1 MAWKLG
7 DIMPTLKFNHNILE
21 YLHEINGVK
30 YDSNDWEKRMPSIG
44 CVVEEN
50 DEEGIEIEIF
60 PDRTDLLSHETISR
74 AARAFLNSLN
84 DSPNLDIKQGE
95 ITLEVDKSLQNLRP
109 VILGAVVRGV
119 DNGTNYREKDDF
131 IQSLM
136 DHQEKLHLTL
146 GRKRKFASIGVHDLS
161 QLSPPFKVISVDKKY
176 KFTPLAEE
184 KEMSIEDILKSH
196 PKGKE
201 YAHLMSELKEYPV
214 IIDAEDRVLS
224 FPPIINGDH
233 TTVNEQTRDFF
244 IDVTGWDERSCEAC
258 LLLICLSLAER
269 GGVIESIQIKNWD
282 QELLNVPRGDSK
294 SHKVPDRLIRNIL
307 GIELSKTEI
316 ADSIKKMGGELIET
330 RTVTNG
336 PDKIEKWADCIV
348 GEKEHVISMPR
359 WRNDIMHPVD
369 IVEDIAIGYG
379 YDNLP
384 EQLSA
389 VHLDAIPL
397 PSSNLKRRISSSLC
411 ALGLQETQSL
421 TLSNKRDQFERVR
434 WIEENKSTMISNP
447 ITKEHTML
455 RQYILPSLLNLLAA
469 NRHHELPQRVHE
481 LGDVVRDSK
490 NKTRLSWACAEVGG
504 GFSAA
509 KGIASSLLRDLG
521 ANLSE
526 VKWQGIN
533 QEEGPWIKGRGA
545 KVIIGGIE
553 VGQIGEIDPKVSF
566 EFGLKVPI
574 QAGEFDV
581 DALGRTIPDPVL

>member
-161 QLSPPFKVISVDKKY
+161 QLSPPFNVISVDKKY

-348 GEKEHVISMPR
+348 GEKEHIISMPR

-434 WIEENKSTMISNP
+434 WIEENKSTIISNP

-481 LGDVVRDSK
+481 LGDVVRDSE

>member
-307 GIELSKTEI
+307 GVELSKTEI

-434 WIEENKSTMISNP
+434 WIEENKSTIISNP

-481 LGDVVRDSK
+481 LGDVVRDSE

>member
-30 YDSNDWEKRMPSIG
+30 YDSKDWEKRMPSIG

-84 DSPNLDIKQGE
+84 DSPNLEIKQGE

-282 QELLNVPRGDSK
+282 QELLNVPRGDPK
-294 SHKVPDRLIRNIL
+294 SHRVPDRLIRNIL

-316 ADSIKKMGGELIET
+316 ADSIKRMGGELIET

-434 WIEENKSTMISNP
+434 WIEENKSTIISNP

-481 LGDVVRDSK
+481 LGDVVRDSE

-526 VKWQGIN
+526 VKWEGIN

-545 KVIIGGIE
+545 RVIIDGIE

-581 DALGRTIPDPVL
+581 DALGRTIPDPLL

>member
-282 QELLNVPRGDSK
+282 QELLSVPRGDSK

-434 WIEENKSTMISNP
+434 WIEENKSTIISNP

-481 LGDVVRDSK
+481 LGDVVRDSE

>member
-434 WIEENKSTMISNP
+434 WIEENKSTIISNP

-481 LGDVVRDSK
+481 LGDVVRDSE

-521 ANLSE
+521 ADLSE

>member
-95 ITLEVDKSLQNLRP
+95 ITLEVDKSIQNLRP

-434 WIEENKSTMISNP
+434 WIEENKSTIISNP

-481 LGDVVRDSK
+481 LGNVVRDSE

-545 KVIIGGIE
+545 KVIIGGLE

>member
-434 WIEENKSTMISNP
+434 WIEENKSTIISNP

-481 LGDVVRDSK
+481 LGDVVRDSE

-581 DALGRTIPDPVL
+581 DALGRAIPDPVL

>member
-7 DIMPTLKFNHNILE
+7 DTMPTLKFNHSILE
-21 YLHEINGVK
+21 YLHKINGTK
-30 YDSNDWEKRMPSIG
+30 YDSKDWEKRMPSIG

-50 DEEGIEIEIF
+50 NEEEIEIEIF

-74 AARAFLNSLN
+74 AARAFLNGLN
-84 DSPNLDIKQGE
+84 NSPDLKIEQGG
-95 ITLEVDKSLQNLRP
+95 ITLEVDESLENIRP

-119 DNGTNYREKDDF
+119 DNGTNHSEKDDF

-176 KFTPLAEE
+176 KFIPLAEE
-184 KEMSIEDILKSH
+184 KEMSIENILKLH

-201 YAHLMSELKEYPV
+201 YAHLMSEMDEFPV
-214 IIDAEDRVLS
+214 IIDSKDRVLS

-244 IDVTGWDERSCEAC
+244 IDVTGWDERACEAC

-269 GGVIESIQIKNWD
+269 GGVIESIQIENWN
-282 QELLNVPRGDSK
+282 QELLTTPRGNSK

-307 GIELSKTEI
+307 GIELSKNEI
-316 ADSIKKMGGELIET
+316 ADSIKKMGGELLDT

-348 GEKEHVISMPR
+348 GEIEHIISMPR

-379 YDNLP
+379 YGNLP
-384 EQLSA
+384 EQLSE

-434 WIEENKSTMISNP
+434 WSEENKSTIISNP

-481 LGDVVRDSK
+481 LGDVVRDSE

-521 ANLSE
+521 ANLTE
-526 VKWQGIN
+526 VKWEGIN
-533 QEEGPWIKGRGA
+533 QDEGPWIKGRGA
-545 KVIIGGIE
+545 KVIIGDTE

-566 EFGLKVPI
+566 EFGLRVPI

-581 DALGRTIPDPVL
+581 DALGRTISDPVI

>member
-269 GGVIESIQIKNWD
+269 GGVIESIQIKNWNR
-282 QELLNVPRGDSK
+282 ELISVPRGDSK
-294 SHKVPDRLIRNIL
+294 IHKVPDRLIRNIL
-307 GIELSKTEI
+307 GIELSKIEI
-316 ADSIKKMGGELIET
+316 ADSIKKMGGELVDT

-336 PDKIEKWADCIV
+336 PDKIEKWADCMV
-348 GEKEHVISMPR
+348 GEIEHIIAMPR

-379 YDNLP
+379 YENLP
-384 EQLSA
+384 EQLSD

-397 PSSNLKRRISSSLC
+397 SSSNLKRRISSSLC

-421 TLSNKRDQFERVR
+421 TLSNKRDQFDRVR
-434 WIEENKSTMISNP
+434 WSEKNKSTIISNP

-455 RQYILPSLLNLLAA
+455 RQHILPSLLNLLAA

-481 LGDVVRDSK
+481 LGDVVRDSE

-521 ANLSE
+521 ADLAQ
-526 VKWQGIN
+526 VKWEEIN
-533 QEEGPWIKGRGA
+533 HDEGPWIKGRGA
-545 KVIIGGIE
+545 KVIIDDIE

-566 EFGLKVPI
+566 EFGLRVPI

-581 DALGRTIPDPVL
+581 DALGRTISDPVL

>member
-1 MAWKLG
+1 
-7 DIMPTLKFNHNILE
+7 
-21 YLHEINGVK
+21 
-30 YDSNDWEKRMPSIG
+30 
-44 CVVEEN
+44 
-50 DEEGIEIEIF
+50 
-60 PDRTDLLSHETISR
+60 
-74 AARAFLNSLN
+74 
-84 DSPNLDIKQGE
+84 
-95 ITLEVDKSLQNLRP
+95 
-109 VILGAVVRGV
+109 
-119 DNGTNYREKDDF
+119 
-131 IQSLM
+131 
-136 DHQEKLHLTL
+136 
-146 GRKRKFASIGVHDLS
+146 
-161 QLSPPFKVISVDKKY
+161 
-176 KFTPLAEE
+176 
-184 KEMSIEDILKSH
+184 MSIEDILKSH

-214 IIDAEDRVLS
+214 IIDDEDRVLS

-282 QELLNVPRGDSK
+282 QELLNVPRGDPK
-294 SHKVPDRLIRNIL
+294 SHRVPDRLIRNIL

-316 ADSIKKMGGELIET
+316 ADSIKRMGGELIET

-434 WIEENKSTMISNP
+434 WIEENKSTIISNP

-481 LGDVVRDSK
+481 LGDVVRDSE

-504 GFSAA
+504 GFSAS

-526 VKWQGIN
+526 VKWEGIN

-545 KVIIGGIE
+545 RVIIDGIE

-581 DALGRTIPDPVL
+581 DALGRTIPDPLL

>member
-30 YDSNDWEKRMPSIG
+30 YDSKDWEKRMPSIG

-84 DSPNLDIKQGE
+84 DSPNLEIKQGE

-282 QELLNVPRGDSK
+282 QELLSVPRGDSK

-336 PDKIEKWADCIV
+336 QDKIEKWADCIV

-434 WIEENKSTMISNP
+434 WIEENKSTIISNP

-481 LGDVVRDSK
+481 LGDVVRDSE

-526 VKWQGIN
+526 VKWEGIN

-545 KVIIGGIE
+545 RVIIDGIE

-581 DALGRTIPDPVL
+581 DALGRTIPDPLL

>member
-21 YLHEINGVK
+21 YLHGINGVK

-95 ITLEVDKSLQNLRP
+95 ITLEVDKSIQNLRP

-434 WIEENKSTMISNP
+434 WIEENKSTIISNP

-481 LGDVVRDSK
+481 LGDVVRDSE

>member
-434 WIEENKSTMISNP
+434 WIEENKSTIISNP

-481 LGDVVRDSK
+481 LGDVVRDSE

-509 KGIASSLLRDLG
+509 KGIASSLLSDLG

>member
-1 MAWKLG
+1 
-7 DIMPTLKFNHNILE
+7 MPTLKFNHNILE

-269 GGVIESIQIKNWD
+269 GGVIESIQIKNWN

-434 WIEENKSTMISNP
+434 WIEENKSTIISNP

-481 LGDVVRDSK
+481 LGDVVRDSE

>member
-214 IIDAEDRVLS
+214 IIDAEDRVIS

-434 WIEENKSTMISNP
+434 WIEENKSTIISNP

-481 LGDVVRDSK
+481 LGDVVRDSE

>member
-1 MAWKLG
+1 
-7 DIMPTLKFNHNILE
+7 
-21 YLHEINGVK
+21 
-30 YDSNDWEKRMPSIG
+30 
-44 CVVEEN
+44 
-50 DEEGIEIEIF
+50 
-60 PDRTDLLSHETISR
+60 
-74 AARAFLNSLN
+74 
-84 DSPNLDIKQGE
+84 
-95 ITLEVDKSLQNLRP
+95 
-109 VILGAVVRGV
+109 
-119 DNGTNYREKDDF
+119 
-131 IQSLM
+131 M

-161 QLSPPFKVISVDKKY
+161 QLSPPFKVISVDKEY

-184 KEMSIEDILKSH
+184 KEMSIEEILELH

-201 YAHLMSELKEYPV
+201 YAHLMSDMDDYPV
-214 IIDAEDRVLS
+214 IIDSENKVLS

-269 GGVIESIQIKNWD
+269 GGEIESIQIKNWN
-282 QELLNVPRGDSK
+282 QELLSVPRGDSK
-294 SHKVPDRLIRNIL
+294 NHKVPDRLIKNIL
-307 GIELSKTEI
+307 GVELSKTEI
-316 ADSIKKMGGELIET
+316 AESIKKMGGELVET
-330 RTVTNG
+330 RTVTDG
-336 PDKIEKWADCIV
+336 PDKIEKWADCMV
-348 GEKEHVISMPR
+348 GEKEHIISMPR

-384 EQLSA
+384 EQLST

-397 PSSNLKRRISSSLC
+397 PSSDLHRRISSSLC
-411 ALGLQETQSL
+411 SLGLQETQSL

-434 WIEENKSTMISNP
+434 WAEESKSTIISNP
-447 ITKEHTML
+447 ITNEHTML
-455 RQYILPSLLNLLAA
+455 RQHILPSLLNLLAA

-481 LGDVVRDSK
+481 LGDVVRDSE

-509 KGIASSLLRDLG
+509 KGIASALLRDLG

-526 VKWQGIN
+526 VKWEEIN
-533 QEEGPWIKGRGA
+533 HKDGPWIKGRGA
-545 KVIIGGIE
+545 KVIIDDIE
-553 VGQIGEIDPKVSF
+553 VGQIGEIDPIVSF

>member
-84 DSPNLDIKQGE
+84 DSPNLEIKQGE

-434 WIEENKSTMISNP
+434 WIEENKSTIISNP

-481 LGDVVRDSK
+481 LGDVVRDSE

-545 KVIIGGIE
+545 KVILGGIE

>member
-30 YDSNDWEKRMPSIG
+30 YDSKDWEKRMPSIG

-84 DSPNLDIKQGE
+84 DSPNLEIKQGE

-282 QELLNVPRGDSK
+282 RELLNVPRGDSK

-434 WIEENKSTMISNP
+434 WIEENKSTIISNP

-481 LGDVVRDSK
+481 LGDVVRDSE

-533 QEEGPWIKGRGA
+533 QQEGPWIKGRGA
-545 KVIIGGIE
+545 RVIIGGIE

>member
-30 YDSNDWEKRMPSIG
+30 YDSKDWEKRMPSIG

-74 AARAFLNSLN
+74 AARAFLNSLD

-282 QELLNVPRGDSK
+282 RELLNVPRGDSK

-384 EQLSA
+384 EQLSS

-434 WIEENKSTMISNP
+434 WIEENKSTIISNP

-481 LGDVVRDSK
+481 LGDVVRDSE

-533 QEEGPWIKGRGA
+533 QQEGPWIKGRGA
-545 KVIIGGIE
+545 RVIIGGIE

>member
-258 LLLICLSLAER
+258 LLLIWLSLAER
-269 GGVIESIQIKNWD
+269 GGVIESIQIKNWNH
-282 QELLNVPRGDSK
+282 ELLNVPRGDSK

-379 YDNLP
+379 YNNLP
-384 EQLSA
+384 EQFSA

-397 PSSNLKRRISSSLC
+397 PTSNIKRRISSSLC

-434 WIEENKSTMISNP
+434 WIEENKSTIISNP

>member
-84 DSPNLDIKQGE
+84 DSPNLEIKQGE
-95 ITLEVDKSLQNLRP
+95 ITLEVDKSLQNIRP
-109 VILGAVVRGV
+109 VILGAVVRDV
-119 DNGTNYREKDDF
+119 DNGTNYSEKDDF

-176 KFTPLAEE
+176 KFTPLPEE

-434 WIEENKSTMISNP
+434 WIEENKSTIISNP

>member
-1 MAWKLG
+1 MS
-7 DIMPTLKFNHNILE
+7 IQNIL
-21 YLHEINGVK
+21 
-30 YDSNDWEKRMPSIG
+30 
-44 CVVEEN
+44 
-50 DEEGIEIEIF
+50 
-60 PDRTDLLSHETISR
+60 
-74 AARAFLNSLN
+74 
-84 DSPNLDIKQGE
+84 
-95 ITLEVDKSLQNLRP
+95 
-109 VILGAVVRGV
+109 
-119 DNGTNYREKDDF
+119 
-131 IQSLM
+131 
-136 DHQEKLHLTL
+136 KL
-146 GRKRKFASIGVHDLS
+146 
-161 QLSPPFKVISVDKKY
+161 
-176 KFTPLAEE
+176 
-184 KEMSIEDILKSH
+184 H

-201 YAHLMSELKEYPV
+201 YAHLMSEMEKFPI
-214 IIDAEDRVLS
+214 IIDSEDRVLS

-244 IDVTGWDERSCEAC
+244 IDVTGWDERACEAC

-269 GGVIESIQIKNWD
+269 GGIIESIQIKNWN
-282 QELLNVPRGDSK
+282 QELLTVPRGDSK

-307 GIELSKTEI
+307 GIELNKTEI
-316 ADSIKKMGGELIET
+316 ADSIRKMGGELVDT

-348 GEKEHVISMPR
+348 GEIEHIISMPR

-379 YDNLP
+379 YENLP
-384 EQLSA
+384 EQLSE

-421 TLSNKRDQFERVR
+421 TLSNKRDQFDRVR
-434 WIEENKSTMISNP
+434 WSEENKSTIISNP

-481 LGDVVRDSK
+481 LGDVVRDSE

-521 ANLSE
+521 ANLTE
-526 VKWQGIN
+526 VKWEAIN

-545 KVIIGGIE
+545 KVIIGDIE

-566 EFGLKVPI
+566 EFGLRVPI

-581 DALGRTIPDPVL
+581 DALGRTISDPVL

>member
-7 DIMPTLKFNHNILE
+7 EIMPTLKFNHDILE
-21 YLHEINGVK
+21 YLHEIKDQK
-30 YDSNDWEKRMPSIG
+30 YDSEDWEKRMPSIG

-50 DEEGIEIEIF
+50 DSEGLEIEIF
-60 PDRTDLLSHETISR
+60 PDRTDMLSHETISR
-74 AARAFLNSLN
+74 AARAFLNSVSE
-84 DSPNLDIKQGE
+84 SPRLDVIQGE
-95 ITLEVDKSLQNLRP
+95 VNLEVDKSLKKIRP
-109 VILGAVVRGV
+109 VILGAIVRGV
-119 DNGTNYREKDDF
+119 DNGTSQKEKDDF

-161 QLSPPFKVISVDKKY
+161 ELSPPFRVISVDQEY

-184 KEMSIEDILKSH
+184 KEMTIENILQLH

-201 YAHLMSELKEYPV
+201 YAHLMTDLENYPLIVDSEN
-214 IIDAEDRVLS
+214 RVLS
-224 FPPIINGDH
+224 FPPIINGAH
-233 TTVNEQTRDFF
+233 TTVNENTRDFF

-269 GGVIESIQIKNWD
+269 GGEIESIQIKNWN
-282 QELLNVPRGDSK
+282 EESLIVPRGDAK
-294 SHKVPDRLIRNIL
+294 KHRVPDRLIRNIL

-316 ADSIKKMGGELIET
+316 AKSIKKMGGELIDT
-330 RTVTNG
+330 RTVTDG
-336 PDKIEKWADCIV
+336 PDKIERWADCMV
-348 GEKEHVISMPR
+348 GEKEHIISMPR

-379 YDNLP
+379 YENLP
-384 EQLSA
+384 EQLST

-397 PSSNLKRRISSSLC
+397 PSSNLQRRISSSLR

-421 TLSNKRDQFERVR
+421 TLSNKRDQFDRVR
-434 WIEENKSTMISNP
+434 WDEKDKSTIISNP

-455 RQYILPSLLNLLAA
+455 RQHILPSLLNLLAA

-481 LGDVVRDSK
+481 LGEVVRNSE
-490 NKTRLSWACAEVGG
+490 NKSRLSWACAEVGG

-509 KGIASSLLRDLG
+509 KGIASALLRDLG

-526 VKWQGIN
+526 VKWEGIN
-533 QEEGPWIKGRGA
+533 EEEGPWIKGRGA
-545 KVIIGGIE
+545 RIIINKIE

-581 DALGRTIPDPVL
+581 DALGRTIPDPVI

>member
-7 DIMPTLKFNHNILE
+7 DIMPTLKFNHSILE
-21 YLHEINGVK
+21 YLHKINGTK
-30 YDSNDWEKRMPSIG
+30 YDSKDWEKRMPSIG

-74 AARAFLNSLN
+74 AARAFLNGLS
-84 DSPNLDIKQGE
+84 DSPDLKIEQGG
-95 ITLEVDKSLQNLRP
+95 ITLEVDESLENIRP

-119 DNGTNYREKDDF
+119 DNGTNHSEKDDF

-176 KFTPLAEE
+176 KFIPLAEE
-184 KEMSIEDILKSH
+184 KEMSIENILKLH

-201 YAHLMSELKEYPV
+201 YAHLMSEMDEFPV
-214 IIDAEDRVLS
+214 IIDSEDRVLS

-244 IDVTGWDERSCEAC
+244 IDVTGWDERACEAC

-269 GGVIESIQIKNWD
+269 GGVIESIQIENWN
-282 QELLNVPRGDSK
+282 QELLTTPRGDSK

-307 GIELSKTEI
+307 GIELSKKEI
-316 ADSIKKMGGELIET
+316 ADSIKKMGGELVDT

-348 GEKEHVISMPR
+348 GEIEHIISMPR

-379 YDNLP
+379 YGNLP
-384 EQLSA
+384 EQLSE

-434 WIEENKSTMISNP
+434 WSEENKSTIISNP

-481 LGDVVRDSK
+481 LGDVVRDSE

-521 ANLSE
+521 ANLTE
-526 VKWQGIN
+526 VKWEGIN
-533 QEEGPWIKGRGA
+533 QDEGPWIKGRGA
-545 KVIIGGIE
+545 KVIIGDTE

-566 EFGLKVPI
+566 EFGLRVPI

-581 DALGRTIPDPVL
+581 DALGRTISDPVI

>member
-1 MAWKLG
+1 
-7 DIMPTLKFNHNILE
+7 MPTLKFNHNILE

-30 YDSNDWEKRMPSIG
+30 YDSKDWEKRMPSIG

-50 DEEGIEIEIF
+50 DEEGIEIEIV

-84 DSPNLDIKQGE
+84 DSPNLEIKQGE

-282 QELLNVPRGDSK
+282 QELLSVPRGDSK

-434 WIEENKSTMISNP
+434 WIEENKSTIISNP

-481 LGDVVRDSK
+481 LGDVVRDSE

-526 VKWQGIN
+526 VEWQGIN

-545 KVIIGGIE
+545 RVIIGGIE

>member
-269 GGVIESIQIKNWD
+269 GGVIESIQIKNWN

-434 WIEENKSTMISNP
+434 WIEENKSTIISNP

-481 LGDVVRDSK
+481 LGDVVRDSE

>member
-84 DSPNLDIKQGE
+84 DSPNLEIKQGE

-434 WIEENKSTMISNP
+434 WIEENKSTIISNP

-481 LGDVVRDSK
+481 LGDVVRDSE

-545 KVIIGGIE
+545 KVIISGIE

>member
-434 WIEENKSTMISNP
+434 WIEENKSTIISNP

-455 RQYILPSLLNLLAA
+455 RQYILPSLPNLLAA

-481 LGDVVRDSK
+481 LGDVVRDSE